1 MNLFIQ
7 TLADDPV
14 FFVSWFVT
22 VVLSISLH
30 ELAHG
35 AAAIWRGDDTP
46 RRMGHMTVNPVVHM
60 GMWSMIALLVAGIAW
75 GQMPIDSTRLRGR
88 WSGAMV
94 AAAGPATNFLLAV
107 LGLTVLALWQRWG
120 DIPETVFLQNVQQF
134 AWVFGCAN
142 LVLGL
147 FNLVP
152 VPPLDGSHV
161 AADISRSYASFV
173 SDPAH
178 QGTIFMAFVLVFAAA
193 GPFIFDAGRNWASS
207 YVNWVV
213 SM

>member
-1 MNLFIQ
+1 MNFFLQ

-22 VVLSISLH
+22 VVVSISLH

-46 RRMGHMTVNPVVHM
+46 RVSGHMTVNPMVHM
-60 GMWSMIALLVAGIAW
+60 GLWSMIALLVAGIAW
-75 GQMPIDSTRLRGR
+75 GQMPIDTARLRGR
-88 WSGAMV
+88 WSGAIV
-94 AAAGPATNFLLAV
+94 AVAGPLTNFLLAAV
-107 LGLTVLALWQRWG
+107 GLTALAGWQRWG
-120 DIPETVFLQNVQQF
+120 AAPQTVFLENVQQF
-134 AWVFGCAN
+134 AWIFGCAN

-161 AADISRSYASFV
+161 VADFSRSYASFI

-178 QGTIFMAFVLVFAAA
+178 QGTMFMAFVFAFAAL
-193 GPFIFDAGRNWASS
+193 GPFIFDAGQSWASS
-207 YVNWVV
+207 YVQWVV
-213 SM
+213 TL